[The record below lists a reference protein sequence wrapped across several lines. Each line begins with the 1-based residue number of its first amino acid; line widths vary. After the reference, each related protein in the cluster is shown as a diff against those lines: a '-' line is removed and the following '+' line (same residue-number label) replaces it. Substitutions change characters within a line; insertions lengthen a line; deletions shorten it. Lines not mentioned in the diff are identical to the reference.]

1 MNTNTD
7 VNNYMSEMSYNFL
20 KRTNL
25 SYDVWDY
32 TKSSFSDSL
41 ESIIFND
48 LFVKYFLIIL
58 LDKNKFK

>member
-20 KRTNL
+20 KSTNL

-48 LFVKYFLIIL
+48 LFVKYFFNYLVR
-58 LDKNKFK
+58 

>member
-41 ESIIFND
+41 ESYIFND
-48 LFVKYFLIIL
+48 LFVKYFF
-58 LDKNKFK
+58 NYFVR